1 MPKDSNYGKA
11 LVLAQANILFSLYP
25 KLAERV
31 TNLRTILQNI
41 ETTPPTH
48 EDAIAWSDDMK
59 SVLRDLMSMGE
70 QTAFVLVEFLPSK
83 E

>member
-1 MPKDSNYGKA
+1 MPKDTNFGQTIT
-11 LVLAQANILFSLYP
+11 LAQANILFGLYP

-70 QTAFVLVEFLPSK
+70 QTALVLVEFLPSK